1 MGFSDFEAGSLAD
14 GKLRGSPGLEEFAA
28 ELLRGCWQKPVV
40 ARLSHKAWVR
50 RARRYMIQV
59 LRAGE
64 GGDFSCDPMAE
75 VSLIVAL

>member
-1 MGFSDFEAGSLAD
+1 MGFSDFESGSLAD
-14 GKLRGSPGLEEFAA
+14 GKFGRSPGLEELATVS
-28 ELLRGCWQKPVV
+28 LGGCWQKPVA

>member
-1 MGFSDFEAGSLAD
+1 MGFSDFESGSLAD
-14 GKLRGSPGLEEFAA
+14 GKLRGSPGLEEFAV
-28 ELLRGCWQKPVV
+28 ELLGGCWQKPVA
-40 ARLSHKAWVR
+40 ARPNHKALAR
-50 RARRYMIQV
+50 RAGRYMIQV